1 MRAFLTDFSAVLVYN
16 DGKNK
21 VGGNSMSPNRYSGQK
36 AVMAR
41 VGKFISSGWFV
52 QGDEQ
57 SNLSR
62 RSLLAHNVIA
72 NVIANLIGGNFF
84 TGLLIVLQADDAFVG
99 LITMMTFAANLLQL
113 VSPLVLERFNRRKPI
128 LLGIRILIH
137 AVNIA
142 FIGLIPFM
150 PVAAQTKLVLLGFS
164 VLLVN
169 ILGAFVGPGFSV
181 WHIAHI
187 PPSVRVQYFSLV
199 TMLNGIFVALFNLV
213 GSGIVDRFK
222 QSSQEL
228 WGLSVLR
235 VAALLLAVVDI
246 WTLIKI
252 KELPVPRQA
261 QRLRL
266 RKLMT
271 EPLKNKVYLRSVL
284 VVVLW
289 SITVNIPGSF
299 YTVYLLRELNI
310 SYSYITLIA
319 SFNVVVLLALTFVW
333 RKIYLRYNWLR
344 PLGICILL
352 FAPHY
357 FMLAFVSPGL
367 MFLYPV
373 GVLWS
378 FVFVSG
384 VNLAFTSVAFINIPQ
399 ENQTLYVGFYSTAN
413 FLAALTAATLAR
425 TFVTG
430 LSGLR
435 FNFLGVPFGEKQ
447 LMMLIVGVLV
457 SIVGVVVLRIA
468 ALNKKQG
475 LEH

>member
-1 MRAFLTDFSAVLVYN
+1 
-16 DGKNK
+16 
-21 VGGNSMSPNRYSGQK
+21 MSPNRYSSQK
-36 AVMAR
+36 AVIAR
-41 VGKFISSGWFV
+41 VGKFISSGWFI

-57 SNLSR
+57 SNASR
-62 RSLLAHNVIA
+62 RSLLAHNILA

-84 TGLLIVLQADDAFVG
+84 TGLQIVLKADDAFVG
-99 LITMMTFAANLLQL
+99 LMTMLIFAANLLQL
-113 VSPLVLERFNRRKPI
+113 ISPLILERFDRRKPI
-128 LLGIRILIH
+128 LLGMRILIH
-137 AVNIA
+137 VINIV

-150 PVAAQTKLVLLGFS
+150 PVTVQTRLVLFGFA

-169 ILGAFVGPGFSV
+169 MLGALAGPGFSV

-199 TMLNGIFVALFNLV
+199 TMLNGIFVALFNLL
-213 GSGIVDRFK
+213 GSGVVDAFK
-222 QSSQEL
+222 ANDQEL
-228 WGLSVLR
+228 WGLTVLR
-235 VAALLLAVVDI
+235 IAAVLLGVVDI
-246 WTLIKI
+246 WQLTKI

-261 QRLRL
+261 QRIRL
-266 RKLMT
+266 RALLT
-271 EPLKNKVYLRSVL
+271 EPFKNKVYLRSVL

-310 SYSYITLIA
+310 SYSYITFIA
-319 SFNVVVLLALTFVW
+319 SFNVVVLLLLTFVW

-344 PLGICILL
+344 PLGIGILL

-367 MFLYPV
+367 MALYPI

-384 VNLAFTSVAFINIPQ
+384 INLAFTSVAFINIPK

-425 TFVTG
+425 SFVTS
-430 LSGLR
+430 LKDLR
-435 FNFLGVPFGEKQ
+435 FHILGIPFGEKQ
-447 LMMLIVGVLV
+447 LLMLIVGVLV
-457 SIVGVVVLRIA
+457 FIVGLVVLRIA
-468 ALNKKQG
+468 AINQSQG